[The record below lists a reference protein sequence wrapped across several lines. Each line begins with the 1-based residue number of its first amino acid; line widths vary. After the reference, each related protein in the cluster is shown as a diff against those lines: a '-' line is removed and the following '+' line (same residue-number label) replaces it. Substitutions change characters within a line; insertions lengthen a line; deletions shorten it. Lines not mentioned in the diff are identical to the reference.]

1 MKISFTADLHL
12 SGFVSDLTDPATDLP
27 ERLSEKKK
35 VLYNLIEELKKRGC
49 SKLIIAGDLLH
60 NKSVIYSL
68 AQSVMLHFIRDNKD
82 INFIVIDGNHDLSGK
97 GKKVVSA
104 LECLDSE
111 SNVKRV
117 QFDQVVKAEDFIF
130 IPYSIDLQ
138 KLIRE
143 NSGKILV
150 SHFGLNEAVL
160 NCGTSIVSDVSLKD
174 LAGRY
179 EFAFIGHYHTPQ
191 EIIREDIK
199 YYSIGSITQTDWGEK
214 NEEKRFLIFDTET
227 GEVESVPTEGY
238 KRHYEILITEENKKE
253 VLEQAREMRNKGDY
267 VVLKKSEK
275 VDTSDI
281 SKEFAVI
288 DKSEKIMTARGISM
302 SMSEKSKLERYVE
315 VTEVAQEDREWIVN
329 ESLDIIQTCAGSV

>member
-1 MKISFTADLHL
+1 MKIGFTADLHL

-117 QFDQVVKAEDFIF
+117 QFDQVVKAEDFV
-130 IPYSIDLQ
+130 S
-138 KLIRE
+138 KSK
-143 NSGKILV
+143 NSP
-150 SHFGLNEAVL
+150 
-160 NCGTSIVSDVSLKD
+160 
-174 LAGRY
+174 
-179 EFAFIGHYHTPQ
+179 FIGRKLKGLVEYTILGGAIAFKHTDDH
-191 EIIREDIK
+191 R
-199 YYSIGSITQTDWGEK
+199 
-214 NEEKRFLIFDTET
+214 
-227 GEVESVPTEGY
+227 
-238 KRHYEILITEENKKE
+238 
-253 VLEQAREMRNKGDY
+253 
-267 VVLKKSEK
+267 
-275 VDTSDI
+275 
-281 SKEFAVI
+281 
-288 DKSEKIMTARGISM
+288 
-302 SMSEKSKLERYVE
+302 
-315 VTEVAQEDREWIVN
+315 
-329 ESLDIIQTCAGSV
+329 